1 MPTNQPDNTVY
12 REPSTRVLQ
21 DWTPA
26 MLRSALTLADAG
38 TLRMAADLC
47 EALKGDGRVRA
58 ALGQRTR
65 GLLRLPLEFEAERKQ
80 VEKAIGEDWYE
91 AFPEDELAQLH
102 DWGTLLGVGLGE
114 LVWKKSGSGRDIPR
128 LKVWHSRWLR
138 FDWPT
143 REWMLTVDG
152 GSEIQ
157 VTAGDGRWILY
168 TPGGAN
174 RPWVNGAWR
183 SVAKAW
189 LLKTYSVGDWARYDE
204 VHGAPQRVAI
214 APQDASKE
222 KRKEVA
228 ADIAEMGADTAIALP
243 AGYDL
248 KLVEA
253 TSRSWETFRE
263 SIGWACTE
271 IAIAILG
278 QNLTTEVQGG
288 SFAAAGV
295 HGKVA
300 QHLIEA
306 DAETESTATREQ
318 ALSWWAQYNFGN
330 RDLAPWP
337 RRKTEPPEDA
347 KAKAETQRATGEAI
361 KALRDAGLDVD
372 AEAMAEKAG
381 VPLKPPSD
389 EPKQS
394 GELYQ
399 YHFEFGIITVNEARA
414 KLGLPPIAGG
424 DELPKRIVPATE
436 DEVPERLVE
445 TALRSG
451 AVAAIRRGDLKTFDV
466 LTRALASR
474 LRAESP
480 LPAGAVEGQGYADE
494 LAARARAAGAEAL
507 DDDLAT
513 LLANIEDATD
523 YDDLKNRLLVL
534 YEGMRP
540 AKLAELT
547 ERAEVL
553 AELAGRYS
561 LLKDL

>member
-58 ALGQRTR
+58 ALGQRTL
-65 GLLRLPLEFEAERKQ
+65 GLLRLPLEFDAAKQ

-91 AFPEDELAQLH
+91 AFPEHELAQLH

-128 LKVWHSRWLR
+128 LKVWHPRWLR

-183 SVAKAW
+183 AVARAW

-204 VHGAPQRVAI
+204 VHGAPQRVAT

-288 SFAAAGV
+288 SYAAAGV

-300 QHLIEA
+300 QHLVEA
-306 DAETESTATREQ
+306 DAETESTAIREQ
-318 ALSWWAQYNFGN
+318 ALSWWAQYNFGL

-337 RRKTEPPEDA
+337 RRKTEQPEDK
-347 KAKAETQRATGEAI
+347 KATADAQRATAEAI

-381 VPLKPPSD
+381 VPLKP
-389 EPKQS
+389 
-394 GELYQ
+394 
-399 YHFEFGIITVNEARA
+399 
-414 KLGLPPIAGG
+414 
-424 DELPKRIVPATE
+424 
-436 DEVPERLVE
+436 
-445 TALRSG
+445 LRSG

-466 LTRALASR
+466 LTRTPTPR
-474 LRAESP
+474 PRAESP
-480 LPAGAVEGQGYADE
+480 LPAGAVEGQAYADE
-494 LAARARAAGAEAL
+494 LAAQARAAGAEAL

-534 YEGMRP
+534 YDGMDSE
-540 AKLAELT
+540 AFAAVV
-547 ERAEVL
+547 ERAHML